1 MLRIGIVGLPNV
13 GKSSLFNALTAAGA
27 PAENY
32 PFCTVDPN
40 IGAVEVPDVRLN
52 EIHRL
57 VQSPARVPTV
67 IQVVDI
73 AGLVEGA
80 SLGEGLG
87 NQFLANI
94 REVDAV
100 AHVLRCFEDPDVA
113 HVSGSIDPVRDRKVV
128 ETELALADLELV
140 ERRLE
145 KIEKKAKSGEKEAQK
160 EMGVLRAA
168 LTPLSEGTPVRE
180 ARLSDAERAALRPYQ
195 LLTMKPILYVANVGE
210 EDLPAGRNRWTE
222 ALEDVL
228 RSGAEFQ
235 LLSVCSSIE
244 AELSELDAQNRSM
257 FLSELGLE
265 EGGLDRL
272 IHAGYQL
279 LGLITFFTTGDKE
292 TRAWTLRRGSKAPQA
307 AGLIHSDF
315 ERGFIRAET
324 VGSHTLA
331 EAGSFKA
338 ARDMGL
344 IRSEGKEY
352 VVQDGDVILFRFNV
366 AS

>member
-27 PAENY
+27 PADNY

-40 IGAVEVPDVRLN
+40 VGTVEVPDRRLD

-57 VQSPARVPTV
+57 VRSPAKVPTV
-67 IQVVDI
+67 IQFVDI
-73 AGLVEGA
+73 AGLVKGA
-80 SLGEGLG
+80 SHGEGLG

-100 AHVLRCFEDPDVA
+100 AHVLRCFDDADVA
-113 HVSGSIDPVRDRKVV
+113 HVSGTVDPVRDREVV

-145 KIEKKAKSGEKEAQK
+145 KVEKKARSGEKEAQK
-160 EMGVLRAA
+160 EVAVLRGA
-168 LTPLSEGTPVRE
+168 LEPLSAGTPLGVSGLDEVQRE
-180 ARLSDAERAALRPYQ
+180 ALRPYQ
-195 LLTMKPILYVANVGE
+195 LLTMKPVLHVANVGE
-210 EDLPAGRNRWTE
+210 VDLPDGRNTWTD
-222 ALEDVL
+222 ALEESL
-228 RSGAEFQ
+228 RQ
-235 LLSVCSSIE
+235 LGPYELVRVCSSIE
-244 AELSELDAQNRSM
+244 AELAELDAADRSA
-257 FLSELGLE
+257 FLEELGLE

-272 IHAGYQL
+272 IHAGYHL
-279 LGLITFFTTGDKE
+279 LGLITYFTTGDKE
-292 TRAWTLRRGSKAPQA
+292 TRAWTLRRGSRAPQA
-307 AGLIHSDF
+307 AGQIHSDM

-324 VGSHTLA
+324 IGFETLA

-338 ARDMGL
+338 ARDQGL

-352 VVQDGDVILFRFNV
+352 VVRDGDVMLFRFNV
-366 AS
+366 